1 MQVDRFIPVDKSSAI
16 RAILFSLLTDED
28 VEVLCGSV
36 LPEDALSAL
45 NCLNLFGKVVEE
57 KGGVYKISGK
67 TKKPMSPI
75 DCGNSATMMHLLMG
89 ISVYLG
95 TDFELTGDESLM
107 SRDHGDFTEAAKLYS
122 GNFVET
128 ALTKESA
135 QLKSFHI
142 ISMLKFGG
150 KLHFK
155 SRTRRNTEDLL
166 AKMGAKIVEKPKCVE
181 VSPVESLHGYSVE
194 IKLDPSSAFIAACAA
209 LIFKK
214 SFEISNIYKDDSRM
228 TPFVLLQN
236 AGFDIKIEEESG
248 SFKVFGNPTNK
259 EAHDINVEENQ
270 VAEIID
276 EIPFIALMTARA
288 GKTFTVRNASWLRNK
303 ESDRISESVKR
314 FSLIFET
321 EEFDDGFTVFG
332 AAKHAPAGEIP
343 HSFDHRME
351 MLSSLI
357 AQDCGIDFKMNDSY
371 KISFP
376 KFYEFFKYLQN
387 DQ

>member
-28 VEVLCGSV
+28 VEVICGSV
-36 LPEDALSAL
+36 LPEDVLSAL
-45 NCLNLFGKVVEE
+45 NCLNLFTKVVERN
-57 KGGVYKISGK
+57 GGTYKISGK
-67 TKKPMSPI
+67 TKKPESPI

-107 SRDHGDFTEAAKLYS
+107 SRDHGDFTEAAKLYT

-135 QLKSFHI
+135 QLKSFHL

-288 GKTFTVRNASWLRNK
+288 GKTFSVRNASWLRNK

-314 FSLIFET
+314 FSLVFET
-321 EEFDDGFTVFG
+321 EEFADGFTVFG

-376 KFYEFFKYLQN
+376 KFYELFKYLQN